1 MIKTNFFTEKEI
13 GQQPV
18 LWQKVHELVLSQKRE
33 IARFLANIRQ
43 QKDSEII
50 FTGAGSS
57 FFIGEMVAGYFQNN
71 TGLSSKAISTTEIV
85 THPHLYIN
93 PEKQTLLV
101 SFARSGNSPES
112 VAAVNNSDKISGKI
126 LHLIITCNNQGEL
139 AKMDSPNDKYVL
151 TLPEEA
157 NDKGLAMTSSVSSMA
172 LVALLISRLDEIELL
187 QSQIDIASQYASH
200 IISTY
205 SSPIQRLAELDFKR
219 AVFLG
224 SGPFLGV
231 AREAHLKLQEMTDG
245 KVICKFDSFL
255 GFRHGPKVVLDKT
268 TLLVYFFSNDSYV
281 LKYETDLLHSIAK
294 DHELLAVM
302 GISETKLNGT
312 DFDLEIN
319 MSDSTTHLD
328 EEFLTLCSLI
338 PAQLLGFYKSLN
350 MGLNPDQPSNGAIH
364 RVVQGVTIYDFHI
377 KELISKA

>member
-1 MIKTNFFTEKEI
+1 MIETNFFTEKEI
-13 GQQPV
+13 GQQAE
-18 LWQKVHELVLSQKRE
+18 LWQKVYNLVLAQRNE
-33 IARFLANIRQ
+33 IAQFITQ
-43 QKDSEII
+43 IQKESGSEII

-57 FFIGEMVAGYFQNN
+57 FFVGEMVAGYFQKN

-85 THPHLYIN
+85 THPYLYIN
-93 PEKQTLLV
+93 PEKHTLLV

-112 VAAVNNSDKISGKI
+112 VAAIEISDKVSNKI
-126 LHLIITCNNQGEL
+126 QHLIITCNNQGEL
-139 AKMDSPNDKYVL
+139 ANLDSTNEKYVL

-172 LVALLISRLDEIELL
+172 LVALLISRLNEIEIL
-187 QSQIDIASQYASH
+187 QDQVEFASKYASH

-205 SSPIQRLAELDFKR
+205 SLPIRQLSELNFKR

-255 GFRHGPKVVLDKT
+255 GFRHGPKVVLDET
-268 TLLVYFFSNDSYV
+268 TLLVYFFSNNEYV
-281 LKYETDLLHSIAK
+281 IKYEIDLVNSVAK
-294 DHELLAVM
+294 DHKLMAVM
-302 GISETKLNGT
+302 GISEAKLN
-312 DFDLEIN
+312 DIAFDLEIS
-319 MSDSTTHLD
+319 MSEAANQLD

-338 PAQLLGFYKSLN
+338 PAQLLGLYKSLN

-364 RVVQGVTIYDFHI
+364 RVVQGVNIYDFQE
-377 KELISKA
+377 KVFIS

>member
-13 GQQPV
+13 NQQPA
-18 LWQKVHELVLSQKRE
+18 LWLKVYGLVISHKKSLTK
-33 IARFLANIRQ
+33 FLAKTRQ
-43 QKDSEII
+43 QSDCEII

-57 FFIGEMVAGYFQNN
+57 FFVGEMVAGYFQKN

-112 VAAVNNSDKISGKI
+112 VAAIKNSDNLSNKIQ
-126 LHLIITCNNQGEL
+126 HLIITCNNQGDL
-139 AKMDSPNDKYVL
+139 ANLVSPNEKYVL
-151 TLPEEA
+151 TLPEET

-172 LVALLISRLDEIELL
+172 LVALLISRLDEIEIM
-187 QSQIDIASQYASH
+187 QDQINIASTYAKH

-205 SSPIQRLAELDFKR
+205 SSPIRQLAELDFKR

-255 GFRHGPKVVLDKT
+255 GFRHGPKVVLDET
-268 TLLVYFFSNDSYV
+268 TLMVYFYSNDEYV
-281 LKYETDLLHSIAK
+281 LKYETDLVHSVVK
-294 DHELLAVM
+294 DHKLLAVM
-302 GISETKLNGT
+302 GISEKKIQGT

-319 MSDSTTHLD
+319 MSDSTNQLD

-338 PAQLLGFYKSLN
+338 PAQLLGLYKSLN
-350 MGLNPDQPSNGAIH
+350 IGLNPDQPSNGAIH
-364 RVVQGVTIYDFHI
+364 RVVQGVNIYDFQE
-377 KELISKA
+377 KAFIS